1 MDCSLVIIHSTT
13 KGWYTNTNQTSWHFE
28 YFIFYLIWRQ
38 HNLSNTTRYLHP
50 FLSLLVMWVLFKN
63 HLSAESFQR
72 PYSELNN
79 IITND
84 IVGNEAVASM
94 KHLED
99 TRTKLESQ
107 YISTVISRQKPITE
121 LLSHVGL
128 LLFST
133 QHKKG

>member
-1 MDCSLVIIHSTT
+1 
-13 KGWYTNTNQTSWHFE
+13 
-28 YFIFYLIWRQ
+28 
-38 HNLSNTTRYLHP
+38 
-50 FLSLLVMWVLFKN
+50 MWVLFKN

-107 YISTVISRQKPITE
+107 YIPTVISRQKPITE
-121 LLSHVGL
+121 LLSNVGL

>member
-1 MDCSLVIIHSTT
+1 
-13 KGWYTNTNQTSWHFE
+13 
-28 YFIFYLIWRQ
+28 
-38 HNLSNTTRYLHP
+38 
-50 FLSLLVMWVLFKN
+50 MWVLFKN

-99 TRTKLESQ
+99 TGTKLESQ

-121 LLSHVGL
+121 LLSNVGL

>member
-1 MDCSLVIIHSTT
+1 
-13 KGWYTNTNQTSWHFE
+13 
-28 YFIFYLIWRQ
+28 
-38 HNLSNTTRYLHP
+38 
-50 FLSLLVMWVLFKN
+50 MWVRFKN
-63 HLSAESFQR
+63 HLSAESLQR

-84 IVGNEAVASM
+84 IVGNETVASM

-99 TRTKLESQ
+99 TGTKLESQ

-121 LLSHVGL
+121 LLSNVGL

-133 QHKKG
+133 QNKKG